1 MIEGS
6 EYFVERNVAD
16 FCEPLTLSVKPHR
29 DLFDYDIQKDVVTVL
44 ISFGLFVPIRP
55 AIVDQQSH
63 HIILHNL
70 LQMRV
75 INRNILE
82 QIHNPSSLTIFN
94 GVDEL
99 LAVRLHN
106 C

>member
-1 MIEGS
+1 M
-6 EYFVERNVAD
+6 AD
-16 FCEPLTLSVKPHR
+16 FGEPLTLSVKPQGN
-29 DLFDYDIQKDVVTVL
+29 LFYDDIQKDVITCL
-44 ISFGLFVPIRP
+44 ISFGLFVPVSP

-75 INRNILE
+75 INRDILE
-82 QIHNPSSLTIFN
+82 QIHNSSRLATSNSVDKLLTM
-94 GVDEL
+94 
-99 LAVRLHN
+99 RLHN